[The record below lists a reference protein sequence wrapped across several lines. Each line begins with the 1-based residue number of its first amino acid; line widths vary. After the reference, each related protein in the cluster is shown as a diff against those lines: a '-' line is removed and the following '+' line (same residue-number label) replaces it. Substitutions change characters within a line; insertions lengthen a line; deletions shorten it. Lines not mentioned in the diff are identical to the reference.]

1 VSYRYR
7 RQRLTG
13 GQVAAIA
20 VAAAVLLSGAAGARA
35 VPAHRGHATGDV
47 AAVGH
52 SRQWW
57 AAALLRSGG
66 FPLTRCNLA
75 AITAWERAEGGHWE
89 NGAERNPLN
98 DARWMPGSWLM
109 PGYNRAHVR
118 AYPTWGS
125 GLQATLA
132 TLAGPDYGSI
142 RGALDNGNDA
152 QAVATAVAPVPVGD
166 QLLLSEVLTM
176 SRRLSYWAVIRPSG
190 TPLCPTCK
198 GSGVQ
203 PRSRP
208 KSICRSCRGWGY

>member
-7 RQRLTG
+7 RQRLSG

-20 VAAAVLLSGAAGARA
+20 VAAAVLLSGGAAGARA
-35 VPAHRGHATGDV
+35 VPAHPGHATGAV
-47 AAVGH
+47 AGVGH
-52 SRQWW
+52 SRQRW

-66 FPLTRCNLA
+66 FPRTRCNLA

-98 DARWMPGSWLM
+98 DAHWMPGSWLM
-109 PGYNRAHVR
+109 PGYNPAHVR

-142 RGALDNGNDA
+142 RGALANGNDA
-152 QAVATAVAPVPVGD
+152 QAVATAVARSP
-166 QLLLSEVLTM
+166 
-176 SRRLSYWAVIRPSG
+176 WG
-190 TPLCPTCK
+190 TNYFSARC
-198 GSGVQ
+198 
-203 PRSRP
+203 
-208 KSICRSCRGWGY
+208 